1 MSKKQISARLPEKLV
16 DAIDTITENR
26 SNFLAKAVLKMID
39 DPKMIEEQIRQE
51 KQERKSLMEEK
62 HEIEMKIEEKRDQIR
77 KLEDLK
83 SEAKVMKQVRQQ
95 IPESE
100 LQGVRDTVRVNKYDS
115 DPRAANPGQ
124 VIEHNAERLATKYD
138 VDEEKVVQVLRV
150 TTEL

>member
-1 MSKKQISARLPEKLV
+1 MSKKQVSARLPSKLV
-16 DAIDTITENR
+16 DAIDTISENR

-39 DPKMIEEQIRQE
+39 DPKLIEEQIRQA

-62 HEIEMKIEEKRDQIR
+62 HSIEMQIEEQRDQIR

-83 SEAKVMKQVRQQ
+83 SEAKIMKKVREQ

-100 LQGVRDTVRVNKYDS
+100 LQSVRDTVRVNKYDS
-115 DPRAANPGQ
+115 DPRAANPEQ
-124 VIEHNAERLATKYD
+124 VVKHNAERLATKYD
-138 VDEEKVVQVLRV
+138 VDEGKIEQVLRV